1 MLHGFAQYLQALQ
14 GGTQRGSTAAA
25 LADLK
30 DASMFT
36 TSRLIHPRGLRTAL
50 GLSVA
55 IVGLMGAAEAPAA
68 ARDAGQGVL
77 AGDAVDATPVPDC
90 VHYYS
95 DWRYTTVVN
104 DCDTTVD
111 VTVQYTDGQGAP
123 CRTLLPRAI
132 ATFAGYGPQL
142 NYVTGLSACTPPS
155 V

>member
-1 MLHGFAQYLQALQ
+1 ML
-14 GGTQRGSTAAA
+14 R
-25 LADLK
+25 
-30 DASMFT
+30 ASRFVPPH
-36 TSRLIHPRGLRTAL
+36 RLRTAL
-50 GLSVA
+50 GLFA
-55 IVGLMGAAEAPAA
+55 AALGLLSASGAPAT
-68 ARDAGQGVL
+68 ARDGGRVAPDDGSVH
-77 AGDAVDATPVPDC
+77 ATQAPEC

-111 VTVQYTDGQGAP
+111 VTVDYTDGQAAP

-142 NYVTGLSACTPPS
+142 NYVTGLSTCTPAT

>member
-1 MLHGFAQYLQALQ
+1 
-14 GGTQRGSTAAA
+14 
-25 LADLK
+25 
-30 DASMFT
+30 MFT
-36 TSRLIHPRGLRTAL
+36 TSRFVHPRGLRAAL
-50 GLSVA
+50 GLSTAVL
-55 IVGLMGAAEAPAA
+55 GLLGAAGAPADA
-68 ARDAGQGVL
+68 QDAGRAVL
-77 AGDAVDATPVPDC
+77 AGDAVDTAPVPDC

-142 NYVTGLSACTPPS
+142 NYVTGLSGCTPSS

>member
-1 MLHGFAQYLQALQ
+1 
-14 GGTQRGSTAAA
+14 
-25 LADLK
+25 
-30 DASMFT
+30 MFT
-36 TSRLIHPRGLRTAL
+36 TSRSVRPRALRTAL

-55 IVGLMGAAEAPAA
+55 VLGLLGAAGAPAA
-68 ARDAGQGVL
+68 ARDAGRGAPV
-77 AGDAVDATPVPDC
+77 GDVVDPAPVPDC

-104 DCDTTVD
+104 DCDATVD
-111 VTVQYTDGQGAP
+111 VTVRYTDGQGAP

-142 NYVTGLSACTPPS
+142 NYVTGLSACTPSS